1 MESTIYDVIIV
12 GGGTAGCILAAR
24 LSEDPGLEVL
34 VIEAGAD
41 QLADPRVNVPALWH
55 TLLNGPA
62 DWTFRTTPQ
71 VRFMFLTYFV
81 RFIRAIKSRRSYLHP
96 VNSVERI

>member
-12 GGGTAGCILAAR
+12 GGGIAGCILAAR

-41 QLADPRVNVPALWH
+41 QLADPRVNIPALWH

-71 VRFMFLTYFV
+71 VRLMFPTYLT
-81 RFIRAIKSRRSYLHP
+81 RLIWAINSRKSYLHP
-96 VNSVERI
+96 VNNIERI